1 MLAQAY
7 TPAMQT
13 PEPPRTENT
22 VHTSRLQLI
31 WDVVMFQFKLLC
43 DAVRDVLLS
52 PLSIIAAVLG
62 LLVGGDDP
70 HRYLRRLLR
79 LGRRSDMWINLFG
92 QYRRGTSDQ
101 MVDGLRERVFTE
113 ATSNPWLHRAGSRLN
128 QKLDDVNASHPR
140 PKPPETGP

>member
-1 MLAQAY
+1 MR
-7 TPAMQT
+7 PSEP
-13 PEPPRTENT
+13 PEPENT

-52 PLSIIAAVLG
+52 PLSIFAAILG

-70 HRYLRRLLR
+70 RRFFRRLMR

-92 QYRRGTSDQ
+92 QYRRGTSDE

-113 ATSNPWLHRAGSRLN
+113 ATSNPWLNRAGNRLN
-128 QKLDDVNASHPR
+128 RTLDDVNTPR
-140 PKPPETGP
+140 PKPPDADA